1 MTVSPTLED
10 TMYRYVIRINGMTDA
25 VDVHKTFLQK
35 NTVNV
40 YFYSIIT
47 SEKEIPFPIL
57 YGKKVDLS

>member
-1 MTVSPTLED
+1 MTVSPTSNLED

-57 YGKKVDLS
+57 YGKKVD